1 MELKKP
7 TTPANPQ
14 VLNFGDTAVAF
25 AHRTDQEL
33 KDAKLLF
40 GFINRPLLN
49 KIGSAIGAFAIKW
62 KLPFAERITMQ
73 TVYKQFVGGRTL
85 LEVEEAAEKLNQLNV
100 SCALDYGAEGKNN
113 ETAYNTTMTECIR
126 AIEFASQHAN
136 VPIVTTK
143 ISGLASDDL
152 LLAVSAGKVLSADDE
167 KSYRAVAK
175 RLDSLCHVASEKGV
189 QLYIDAEESW
199 IQPAI
204 DKVVNNA
211 MLRYNKGRA
220 VVCSTYQLYR
230 HDRYDA
236 LVEQH
241 NICRSGGVILGAKL
255 VRGAY
260 MEKERARAKEMG
272 YPSPINPDKATSDAE
287 YNKAVAYCLDN
298 IETID
303 FVNASHNELS
313 VQLMLAGMQTRAID
327 KSHRHVLF
335 CQLYG
340 MSDNITFK
348 LAAEGYRVAKY
359 LPYGPVADVVPY
371 LVRRAQENTSIAGEM
386 GRELGLVIKE
396 LERRKSEG

>member
-1 MELKKP
+1 MEVKNPTKP
-7 TTPANPQ
+7 NNPQ
-14 VLNFGDTAVAF
+14 VLNFADTAVAF

-33 KDAKLLF
+33 KDAKILF
-40 GFINRPLLN
+40 GFINKPLLN
-49 KIGSAIGAFAIKW
+49 KVGSVIGAFAVKW

-85 LEVEEAAEKLNQLNV
+85 LEVEDAAEKLNKLKV
-100 SCALDYGAEGKNN
+100 TCALDYGAEGKND
-113 ETAYNTTMTECIR
+113 ESAYNTTMTECIR
-126 AIEFASQHAN
+126 AIEFASQHEN

-152 LLAVSAGKVLSADDE
+152 LLNLSNGSALSAAEE
-167 KSYRAVAK
+167 KAYKAVAK
-175 RLDSLCHVASEKGV
+175 RLDSLCHVAAERGV

-236 LVEQH
+236 LVAQH
-241 NICRSGGVILGAKL
+241 NICQSRGVILGAKL

-260 MEKERARAKEMG
+260 MVKERARAKEKG
-272 YPSPINPDKATSDAE
+272 YPSPINPTKEATDTE
-287 YNKAVAYCLDN
+287 YNKAISYCLDH

-313 VQLMLAGMQTRAID
+313 VQLMLAGMQERGIAKD
-327 KSHRHVLF
+327 HKHALF

-340 MSDNITFK
+340 MSDNVTFT

-386 GRELGLVIKE
+386 GRELRLVIKE
-396 LERRKSEG
+396 LERRKSK